1 ICLSTY
7 VSDNAMTTSRA
18 RADLAH
24 GDTERLT
31 GRKPA
36 SHDRRA
42 VGPNDDAMRGPA
54 GCRKVEG
61 RGANVRLQL
70 GRSATV
76 VEPERLGVDR
86 PAPNKNGQATP
97 GPAVLVESCID
108 IYDQILSQA
117 FANLPIDDQGEP
129 RLSGL

>member
-1 ICLSTY
+1 
-7 VSDNAMTTSRA
+7 MTTSRS
-18 RADLAH
+18 RADLVD
-24 GDTERLT
+24 GDAERLA
-31 GRKPA
+31 GWKPA
-36 SHDRRA
+36 PHHWCA

-70 GRSATV
+70 GGSAAV

-117 FANLPIDDQGEP
+117 FANLPIDDQGKP